1 MWPSFFKLMGSIHSR
16 HNFSEFVKPVSSKGI
31 SIEDIHLS
39 SDDLEMYI
47 DLAPFLNPSPY
58 VVPEDMSLTKVLVF
72 FPPLLIYLFHS
83 FVFII
88 SSNKNCILFMVQVY
102 NLFRQLGLRHIFVV
116 PRASRVV
123 GMITRKDLLIEVCA
137 NGICFSVV
145 FNFSGLYNNWKLCSV
160 LQDSEDSANVEL
172 QSTSVRSLCCF
183 SCVIFVSY
191 YTCVK
196 N

>member
-1 MWPSFFKLMGSIHSR
+1 MGSIHSR

-72 FPPLLIYLFHS
+72 FPPLLIYLFHF

-88 SSNKNCILFMVQVY
+88 SSNKNCILLMV
-102 NLFRQLGLRHIFVV
+102 
-116 PRASRVV
+116 
-123 GMITRKDLLIEVCA
+123 
-137 NGICFSVV
+137 
-145 FNFSGLYNNWKLCSV
+145 
-160 LQDSEDSANVEL
+160 
-172 QSTSVRSLCCF
+172 
-183 SCVIFVSY
+183 
-191 YTCVK
+191 
-196 N
+196 